1 MSATA
6 VALGIGLTVGAALV
20 GFETDRVSL
29 AVMGAVSGLAV
40 GLAQAGAVRSGLSSV
55 LTWGG
60 TTAALWALG
69 WVISS
74 FVHRPRRPVAHLRCL
89 RRHRRHA
96 RAEHVHRAGSPAAD
110 QDPEGDL
117 MMSSLASFVVRRR
130 RAVITFW
137 IVLLLATATVGSAA
151 FSVLSSDFG
160 AGPGTES
167 GRVTERLDDLA
178 ETGGEIAIIADGIDI
193 DDPVTAAALTEGLQ
207 KVAAI
212 DGVVAVVDPWSAP
225 IDALRASD
233 GRAALA
239 VVTITGGL
247 DEEAELELAHEITD
261 VARDLD
267 APEILVGGNVLVG
280 EQFAT
285 ASENDL
291 LRGEAIA
298 LPIAFVAMIFLLGG
312 LRAGALPFLVALAGV
327 ITSLAVLVAAT
338 TLGNVSIFSINV
350 VNMLGIGLGI
360 DYGLLMI
367 NRFREERGLGRDL
380 HDAVTRT
387 VSTAGTT
394 VVFSALTVAAA
405 MCGLFVFGVPMLS
418 SFGIAGLGVVLLCM
432 SAAITLLPATLA
444 AVGGKIRPS
453 APTADVEGRFY
464 RLTRWV
470 QSHAVAVGAAAVVFL
485 VLLGV
490 PFLGARFEIGDART
504 LPRSSE
510 VRDVALTLGDRFP
523 ARGTDPVTV
532 IADTDPDDAEFVA
545 WLEDAEAMS
554 GVAGVSVRPDT
565 PAGVSVVDITPVGTS
580 QGPEAS
586 ELVAQLRDTQPTFDK
601 DVGGIAAE
609 LIDVKAR
616 LSERLPYAALLVVT
630 TTLVLLFLMTGSVMV
645 PIKAV
650 AMNILSLTAS
660 FGALAWIFQ
669 EGHLSGPLAF
679 DSVGALDLWMPILI
693 LIFAFGLSMDY
704 EVFLLSRIKEV
715 HDETGDS
722 DLAVAVGL
730 QRSGRIITAAA
741 VLIVIVFMGFA
752 AGEVL
757 AIKQLGVGLAIAVL
771 VDATI
776 VRTLLVPAT
785 MKLLGE
791 RNWWAPAPL
800 RRFHQRYGLH
810 EAPSATH
817 VTEPTAAPVLDDVE
831 PERTDEPVGAG
842 SGTMSR

>member
-1 MSATA
+1 
-6 VALGIGLTVGAALV
+6 
-20 GFETDRVSL
+20 
-29 AVMGAVSGLAV
+29 
-40 GLAQAGAVRSGLSSV
+40 
-55 LTWGG
+55 
-60 TTAALWALG
+60 
-69 WVISS
+69 
-74 FVHRPRRPVAHLRCL
+74 
-89 RRHRRHA
+89 
-96 RAEHVHRAGSPAAD
+96 
-110 QDPEGDL
+110 
-117 MMSSLASFVVRRR
+117 MMTSLASFVVRRR

-137 IVLLLATATVGSAA
+137 IVLLLAAGTVGSAA
-151 FSVLSSDFG
+151 FSVLSSSFG

-193 DDPVTAAALTEGLQ
+193 DDPATARALTEGLQ
-207 KVAAI
+207 RVAAI
-212 DGVVAVVDPWSAP
+212 DGVVAVVDPWSTGVE
-225 IDALRASD
+225 ALRASD

-247 DEEAELELAHEITD
+247 DEESEVELAHEITG

-298 LPIAFVAMIFLLGG
+298 LPIAFVAMVFLLGG
-312 LRAGALPFLVALAGV
+312 LRAGAMPFLVAVAGV

-338 TLGNVSIFSINV
+338 AVGDVSIFSINV

-380 HDAVTRT
+380 HGAVIRT

-394 VVFSALTVAAA
+394 VVFSALTVAVA
-405 MCGLFVFGVPMLS
+405 MCGLFVFGVPILS

-444 AVGGKIRPS
+444 AVGGKIPPS
-453 APTADVEGRFY
+453 APVAEVEGRFF

-523 ARGTDPVTV
+523 ARGTDPVTA
-532 IADTDPDDAEFVA
+532 IADTDRDSPELAAWLDDAED
-545 WLEDAEAMS
+545 LP
-554 GVAGVSVRPDT
+554 GVAGVSVRADT
-565 PAGVSVVDITPVGTS
+565 LPGVSVVDITPTGTS
-580 QGPEAS
+580 QGAEAS
-586 ELVAQLRDTQPTFDK
+586 KLVAQLRDTEPSFDM

-616 LSERLPYAALLVVT
+616 ISERLPFAALLVVT
-630 TTLVLLFLMTGSVMV
+630 ATLVLLFLMTGSLMV

-650 AMNILSLTAS
+650 AMNVLSLAAS
-660 FGALAWIFQ
+660 FGALAWVFQ

-741 VLIVIVFMGFA
+741 ILIVIVFTGFA

-757 AIKQLGVGLAIAVL
+757 AVKQLGVGLAIAVL
-771 VDATI
+771 VDATV

-810 EAPSATH
+810 EAPSAPH
-817 VTEPTAAPVLDDVE
+817 AAEPATVPVLHDLE
-831 PERTDEPVGAG
+831 PERTAEPVGAG
-842 SGTMSR
+842 SRTTSR